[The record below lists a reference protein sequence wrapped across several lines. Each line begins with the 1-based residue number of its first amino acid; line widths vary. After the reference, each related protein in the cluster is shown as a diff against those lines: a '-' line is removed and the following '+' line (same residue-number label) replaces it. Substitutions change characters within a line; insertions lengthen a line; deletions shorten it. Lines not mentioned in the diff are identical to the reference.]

1 MHSFLEEKPGKAFTI
16 GHKNRER
23 GENKME
29 FKYIIYE
36 KSEAIATITLNR
48 PEALNAFSK
57 EVADEVLQAIEDIK
71 NDENIRVVILT
82 GAGEKAFSTGAD
94 IKAMKGMN
102 TLKAREL
109 SLMGEKL
116 CNAFENLEKPV
127 IAAING
133 YALGGGLEV
142 AMACDIRIA
151 SENARMGQTEIN
163 IGLIPGWGGTQRLTR
178 LIGRT
183 KAKELVFTGKMIDA
197 KTAEQLGILN
207 MVVPADKLKETVRQ
221 FALELAQKAPVALKV
236 AKALINKGAEI
247 SLDAAI
253 ALEREGF
260 GVVASTEDL
269 QEGVSAFT
277 EKRKPTFKGK

>member
-1 MHSFLEEKPGKAFTI
+1 
-16 GHKNRER
+16 
-23 GENKME
+23 ME

-36 KSEAIATITLNR
+36 KNEGIATITLNR

-57 EVADEVLQAIEDIK
+57 ELVEEILQALEDIR

-82 GAGEKAFSTGAD
+82 GAGEKAFSAGAD
-94 IKAMKGMN
+94 IKTMKGMN
-102 TLKAREL
+102 ALKAREL

-116 CNAFENLEKPV
+116 CYTLENLEKPV

-151 SENARMGQTEIN
+151 SENARLGQTEIN

-178 LIGRT
+178 LAGKT
-183 KAKELVFTGKMIDA
+183 KTKELVFTGKLIDA

-207 MVVPADKLKETVRQ
+207 MVVPAEKFKETIRQ
-221 FALELAQKAPVALKV
+221 FATELAQKAPIAIKV
-236 AKALINKGAEI
+236 AKVLINKGADI
-247 SLDAAI
+247 GLDAAL

-269 QEGVSAFT
+269 QEGVAAFT
-277 EKRKPTFKGK
+277 EKRKPIFKGK

>member
-1 MHSFLEEKPGKAFTI
+1 LDTKIEEHS
-16 GHKNRER
+16 
-23 GENKME
+23 KME
-29 FKYIIYE
+29 LKYIIYE
-36 KSEAIATITLNR
+36 KSGGIATITLNR

-57 EVADEVLQAIEDIK
+57 EVIEEILKALEDVKADE
-71 NDENIRVVILT
+71 NTRVVILT
-82 GAGEKAFSTGAD
+82 GAGEKAFSAGAD

-102 TLKAREL
+102 ALKAREL

-116 CNAFENLEKPV
+116 CDALENLEKPV

-178 LIGRT
+178 LIGKT
-183 KAKELVFTGKMIDA
+183 KAKELIFTGKIVDA
-197 KTAEQLGILN
+197 KTAEQLGIVN
-207 MVVPADKLKETVRQ
+207 MVVPTEKFRETVQQ
-221 FALELAQKAPVALKV
+221 FAAELASKAPVALKV
-236 AKALINKGAEI
+236 AKALINKGSEI

-269 QEGVSAFT
+269 QEGVSAFI

>member
-1 MHSFLEEKPGKAFTI
+1 M
-16 GHKNRER
+16 ER
-23 GENKME
+23 K
-29 FKYIIYE
+29 FVIYE
-36 KSEAIATITLNR
+36 KSEGIATITLNR
-48 PEALNAFSK
+48 PDALNAFSK
-57 EVADEVLQAIEDIK
+57 EVVNEVLQALEDAR
-71 NDENIRVVILT
+71 NDDMVRVVVLT
-82 GAGEKAFSTGAD
+82 GAGEKAFSAGAD
-94 IKAMKGMN
+94 IKTMKGMN
-102 TLKAREL
+102 ALKAREL

-116 CNAFENLEKPV
+116 CITLENLEKPV
-127 IAAING
+127 IAALNG

-142 AMACDIRIA
+142 AMACDLRIA

-178 LIGRT
+178 LVGRD
-183 KAKELVFTGKMIDA
+183 KAKEMVFTGRLIDA
-197 KTAEQLGILN
+197 KTAEQLGIVN
-207 MVVPADKLKETVRQ
+207 MVVPLDKFREAVRQ
-221 FALELAQKAPVALKV
+221 YALELVSKAPVAIKV

-247 SLDAAI
+247 GLDAAL

>member
-1 MHSFLEEKPGKAFTI
+1 MD
-16 GHKNRER
+16 
-23 GENKME
+23 

-36 KSEAIATITLNR
+36 KSGGIAIITLNR

-57 EVADEVLQAIEDIK
+57 ELIDEILQALEDAK
-71 NDENIRVVILT
+71 TDENTRVIILT
-82 GAGEKAFSTGAD
+82 GAGEKAFSAGAD
-94 IKAMKGMN
+94 IKAMKGIN
-102 TLKAREL
+102 ALKAREL
-109 SLMGEKL
+109 SIMGEKL
-116 CNAFENLEKPV
+116 CNAIENLEKPV

-178 LIGRT
+178 LIGKT
-183 KAKELVFTGKMIDA
+183 KAKELIFTGKIIDA
-197 KTAEQLGILN
+197 KTAEQLGIVN
-207 MVVPADKLKETVRQ
+207 MAVPTEKFKETVQQ
-221 FALELAQKAPVALKV
+221 FASELASKAPIAINV
-236 AKALINKGAEI
+236 AKALINKGSEI

-269 QEGVSAFT
+269 QEGVSAFI

>member
-1 MHSFLEEKPGKAFTI
+1 L
-16 GHKNRER
+16 
-23 GENKME
+23 E

-36 KSEAIATITLNR
+36 KSEGIATITINR
-48 PEALNAFSK
+48 PEALNAFSA
-57 EVADEVLQAIEDIK
+57 EVVSEILQAIEDVK
-71 NDENIRVVILT
+71 ADESVRVVVLT
-82 GAGEKAFSTGAD
+82 GAGEKAFSAGAD

-102 TLKAREL
+102 ALKAREL
-109 SLMGEKL
+109 SQMGERL
-116 CNAFENLEKPV
+116 CNALENLEKPV

-178 LIGRT
+178 LIGAT
-183 KAKELVFTGKMIDA
+183 KAKELIFTGKMIDA
-197 KTAEQLGILN
+197 RTAEQLGLVN
-207 MVVPADKLKETVRQ
+207 MVVPQDKFRETVRQ
-221 FALELAQKAPVALKV
+221 FASELAQKAPVALKV

-269 QEGVSAFT
+269 QEGVSAFI
-277 EKRKPTFKGK
+277 EKRKPVFKGK

>member
-1 MHSFLEEKPGKAFTI
+1 MPQF
-16 GHKNRER
+16 
-23 GENKME
+23 
-29 FKYIIYE
+29 IIYE
-36 KSEAIATITLNR
+36 KSEGIATITLNR

-57 EVADEVLQAIEDIK
+57 EVVGEVLQAIEDARA
-71 NDENIRVVILT
+71 DENVRVLVLT
-82 GAGEKAFSTGAD
+82 GAGEKAFSAGAD

-102 TLKAREL
+102 ALRAREL

-116 CNAFENLEKPV
+116 CLALENLKKPV
-127 IAAING
+127 IAALNG

-142 AMACDIRIA
+142 AMSCDIRIA

-197 KTAEQLGILN
+197 KTAEQLGIVN
-207 MVVPADKLKETVRQ
+207 IVAPADKFRETVRQ
-221 FALELAQKAPVALKV
+221 FASELAQKAPVALKV
-236 AKALINKGAEI
+236 AKTLIDKGAEI
-247 SLDAAI
+247 GLESAL

-269 QEGVSAFT
+269 QEGVSAFA
-277 EKRKPTFKGK
+277 EKRKPAFKGR

>member
-1 MHSFLEEKPGKAFTI
+1 
-16 GHKNRER
+16 
-23 GENKME
+23 ME

-36 KSEAIATITLNR
+36 KSEGIATITLNR

-57 EVADEVLQAIEDIK
+57 EVVEEILHALEDVK
-71 NDENIRVVILT
+71 SNENIRVIVLT
-82 GAGEKAFSTGAD
+82 GAGEKAFSAGAD
-94 IKAMKGMN
+94 IKAMAGM
-102 TLKAREL
+102 TALKAREL

-116 CNAFENLEKPV
+116 CVTLENMQKPV

-142 AMACDIRIA
+142 AMSCDLRLA

-178 LIGRT
+178 LVGMT

-197 KTAEQLGILN
+197 KTAEQLGIVN
-207 MVVPADKLKETVRQ
+207 MVVPADKFREIVRQ
-221 FALELAQKAPVALKV
+221 FAIDLALKAPVAIRV
-236 AKALINKGAEI
+236 AKALITKGADMT
-247 SLDAAI
+247 LDSAL

-260 GVVASTEDL
+260 GVVGSTEDL
-269 QEGVSAFT
+269 KEGVAAFT
-277 EKRKPTFKGK
+277 EKRKAVFKGK